1 MYDYFLFDLVDEWA
15 HCHDSCMVVVRE
27 CYGLASCNAE
37 ATLLGPKRVTHT
49 LFFEL
54 LILILLLL
62 FLFPLLHSYLFGFGL
77 SLFAEDDLDLGF
89 GQEYV
94 RSVELPIKRPD
105 WVWLSQQT
113 IEVQGAQML

>member
-27 CYGLASCNAE
+27 CYGLASFNAE

-49 LFFEL
+49 LLLEL
-54 LILILLLL
+54 LILLLL
-62 FLFPLLHSYLFGFGL
+62 LLFPLLHSYLFGFGL
-77 SLFAEDDLDLGF
+77 SLFAEDYLDLGF

-94 RSVELPIKRPD
+94 RSVELPIERPD
-105 WVWLSQQT
+105 WVRLSQQT
-113 IEVQGAQML
+113 IEVQGTQML